1 MTIGNMEKMMQEL
14 TNDNKSLK
22 KTLQIRT
29 KDLEVCRTNIISK
42 CKENDTTKAKLCEMK
57 TIPNMNEITIQ
68 NLKKENKTLNTKLT
82 KKKVK
87 LGNVKTESQIKIQRL
102 EKELKKSVKSK
113 DDLNEITRRYE
124 LYQQKNELKSECR
137 KFDEEHYL
145 VSKNLDI
152 FKEKNT
158 VKNIE
163 HYDEACNFEGNQ
175 NLMQKMENNVSE
187 VPPLASLATVTA
199 AATPLPTKAGF
210 AHGSMESF
218 NLVALRLR
226 P

>member
-1 MTIGNMEKMMQEL
+1 ML
-14 TNDNKSLK
+14 RKSGENSL
-22 KTLQIRT
+22 LQIA
-29 KDLEVCRTNIISK
+29 V
-42 CKENDTTKAKLCEMK
+42 AKGNKNETDRGPTQIEGRCEHL
-57 TIPNMNEITIQ
+57 IDGSDG
-68 NLKKENKTLNTKLT
+68 T

-124 LYQQKNELKSECR
+124 LYQQKNELKSKCR

-158 VKNIE
+158 VKNIWS
-163 HYDEACNFEGNQ
+163 ATFNITISSQ
-175 NLMQKMENNVSE
+175 NL
-187 VPPLASLATVTA
+187 
-199 AATPLPTKAGF
+199 
-210 AHGSMESF
+210 
-218 NLVALRLR
+218 
-226 P
+226 